1 MTHAFPTRGSSDLP
15 ARVLGSCRRTSGT
28 AVPPLC
34 IASVCSW
41 FAFLLSCCGGVF
53 LRQPAGLAQRVAQH
67 VLDLRVEAAQL
78 IVGPELPGGEHL
90 DVAASR
96 VGPIPA
102 HGRFRSLGL
111 ATSGIGNE

>member
-1 MTHAFPTRGSSDLP
+1 MIRRPPRSTRTDTLFPYTTLFRSPSPAPRACRVPP
-15 ARVLGSCRRTSGT
+15 ARARGSCRRTSGT

-78 IVGPELPGGEHL
+78 IVGPALRGGDRKSNRL
-90 DVAASR
+90 
-96 VGPIPA
+96 
-102 HGRFRSLGL
+102 
-111 ATSGIGNE
+111 TSSH